1 MNRRIL
7 CILLLAALVLTGCA
21 HPTAEE
27 PAVSAEPR
35 YLTRINFYS
44 GGGSLLDQFRIEYD
58 PTGMPVK
65 ISSGIMAD
73 QKYDSS
79 LGGAPLLPAGVKLD
93 QADSSYQAILLAPC
107 EGGTALL
114 VSGTAQ
120 EPLWGMVLSG
130 SDYSERNGYLTKV
143 TASDGSYIALF
154 YSTLSDASATEN
166 NLEDTSFPVT
176 DDSAYYGYDAVLTT
190 LGTAIVA
197 SERGEPATLSDL
209 LFSPLYDSEPK
220 KSDIGYTFVD
230 LDSNGTMELLV
241 GSKGQFARSVI
252 YNLYAIYNGR
262 IVDGDV
268 VVIRYEG
275 PKGGPGMREML
286 NPTSALAGMK
296 LDKTVALI
304 TDGRFSG
311 ASRGASIGHVCPEAA
326 SGGEIG
332 LIHEGDII
340 DIDIPASKI
349 NVRVSD
355 EEMAERRKAYVAPA
369 PKVKTG
375 WLARYQRNVSGA
387 NKGAVMK

>member
-190 LGTAIVA
+190 LGAAIVA

-262 IVDGDV
+262 IVNVLSGTDTVRHSLSSGNEILVDTKNDAGQTV
-268 VVIRYEG
+268 FAVYSYYNSSVRMTEAVIQGGGERFHTTQSINDDTTYE
-275 PKGGPGMREML
+275 PISLTEA
-286 NPTSALAGMK
+286 SAIQEQYTAVEIEFTPLSEY
-296 LDKTVALI
+296 I
-304 TDGRFSG
+304 
-311 ASRGASIGHVCPEAA
+311 EAA
-326 SGGEIG
+326 G
-332 LIHEGDII
+332 L
-340 DIDIPASKI
+340 
-349 NVRVSD
+349 N
-355 EEMAERRKAYVAPA
+355 AEA
-369 PKVKTG
+369 
-375 WLARYQRNVSGA
+375 
-387 NKGAVMK
+387 